1 MPIVTSYATL
11 GQEGLTMSLQQ
22 THAKAI
28 FVDPDL
34 IPNLIKSLPKAKEL
48 KFVIYNNP
56 QEVDQKDIDKLKEAY
71 PHFQILSLEELRSLG
86 ELNPIEPVPP
96 KPDDICCIMY
106 TSGTTGTPK
115 GVPLTHRNIVAASKL
130 PPLLQISCR
139 YSLDKIVAGLDVEFS
154 YYVSPLD
161 SVLAYLPLAHSFEW
175 AFENCSLYWGIKMG
189 YGSPR
194 TLSDINMKNC
204 VGDMKEFR
212 PTILIGVPAVWET
225 IKKGIEEKVSKESL
239 FVKNVFWG
247 ALVLKSWLCEWK
259 LPGPGILDYFVFKTV
274 QNETGGRLRACF
286 NGAGPLGKETRRFI
300 SYAVVLLV
308 SGYGLTETT
317 A

>member
-11 GQEGLTMSLQQ
+11 GQEGLTMSLLQ

-34 IPNLIKSLPKAKEL
+34 IHNLIKSLQKAKEL
-48 KFVIYNNP
+48 KFVIYNTE

-71 PHFQILSLEELRSLG
+71 PHFQILSLEELRRLG

-96 KPDDICCIMY
+96 KADDLCCIMY

-115 GVPLTHRNIVAASKL
+115 GVPLTHRNIVAASKF
-130 PPLLQISCR
+130 PTSHIHVQILS
-139 YSLDKIVAGLDVEFS
+139 DGIVAGLEVVFS
-154 YYVSPLD
+154 HYVSPLD

-175 AFENCSLYWGIKMG
+175 AFENCCLYWGMKMG

-194 TLSDINMKNC
+194 TISDTNMKNC
-204 VGDMKEFR
+204 VGDIKEFR
-212 PTILIGVPAVWET
+212 PTILVGVPAVWET
-225 IKKGIEEKVSKESL
+225 IRKGIEEKVSRESAL
-239 FVKNVFWG
+239 VKNVFWG

-259 LPGPGILDYFVFKTV
+259 LPGPGLLDYFVFKTV

-300 SYAVVLLV
+300 SYALV
-308 SGYGLTETT
+308 PLISGYGLTETT